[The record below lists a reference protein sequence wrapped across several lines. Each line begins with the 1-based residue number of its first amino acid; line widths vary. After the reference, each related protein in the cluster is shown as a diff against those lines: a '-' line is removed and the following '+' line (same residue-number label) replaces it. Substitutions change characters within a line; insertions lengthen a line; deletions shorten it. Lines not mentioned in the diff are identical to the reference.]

1 MNTYDGIPISEKRLI
16 VGGSMFV
23 ILLLVLAVI
32 VGFYLYTL
40 WTTKDPKEK
49 ERLRKLKEKAQ
60 NDDASKK
67 QLSKFERQIKR
78 KRKRNRETII
88 EDVVYF
94 CLAGCIAG
102 AILFLTVIPAWTDYV
117 KKDYVVYTGEIT
129 VFANFK
135 RSRIYL
141 EDGTIVWGIGDFDA
155 EDTHGTVIYS
165 RRTKQ
170 FLGGSVEN

>member
-1 MNTYDGIPISEKRLI
+1 MFKGIPISEYRLLAH
-16 VGGSMFV
+16 SV
-23 ILLLVLAVI
+23 IFTILFLGLAV
-32 VGFYLYTL
+32 VFVFWFYVSLTM
-40 WTTKDPKEK
+40 KNPKEK
-49 ERLRKLKEKAQ
+49 EHLRKLKEKAQ